1 MVNND
6 FLKLK
11 NDENVG
17 NGYLKQQLIV
27 CYTTKQQPCLKKQF
41 ILKKQLFLKNS
52 DLYTKTGK
60 NQGQIQNNSFMAF

>member
-41 ILKKQLFLKNS
+41 ILKKTIVSKKQRFIHKDRKKSGTNS
-52 DLYTKTGK
+52 K
-60 NQGQIQNNSFMAF
+60 